1 MLTWPSVLSRTQR
14 LRRQLDLTIA
24 SKWASLDSVQI
35 AEILGSLARLRTYL
49 FSPEFYVM
57 YSPVWAEQF
66 VLTFHRRKPLSKV
79 TCVNTEETIMEGHMH
94 DHGLV
99 YTSVPF
105 VVFDEG
111 G

>member
-1 MLTWPSVLSRTQR
+1 
-14 LRRQLDLTIA
+14 
-24 SKWASLDSVQI
+24 
-35 AEILGSLARLRTYL
+35 
-49 FSPEFYVM
+49 M

-66 VLTFHRRKPLSKV
+66 VLTYHRRKPLSKV

-99 YTSVPF
+99 YTSVPY